1 MSAVAGYSFIQ
12 TGIQD
17 KAEKRYKQWQDAL
30 ENYTEIPAE
39 ELKKEEILEEEL
51 ASPSDAE
58 WVEDI
63 LDEDSIP
70 ESSTDE
76 NIEKPEL
83 ADTIVRSR
91 ETVKA
96 DNRRKA

>member
-1 MSAVAGYSFIQ
+1 MYKRQLDHNVGGHERRSGYSFIQ

-51 ASPSDAE
+51 ALSL
-58 WVEDI
+58 I
-63 LDEDSIP
+63 HI
-70 ESSTDE
+70 
-76 NIEKPEL
+76 
-83 ADTIVRSR
+83 
-91 ETVKA
+91 
-96 DNRRKA
+96 

>member
-1 MSAVAGYSFIQ
+1 M
-12 TGIQD
+12 
-17 KAEKRYKQWQDAL
+17 
-30 ENYTEIPAE
+30 
-39 ELKKEEILEEEL
+39 EEEL

-83 ADTIVRSR
+83 ATPSCAAERQ
-91 ETVKA
+91 
-96 DNRRKA
+96 